1 MQTLGL
7 TRVIKYIKHQRWFGL
22 AKRLLPTIGVVG
34 GPMYVLGWIRSQYDT
49 LEWLAVEVGIIKFL
63 CLVLAVECMLIFFGY
78 ARDLWDNG
86 YTL

>member
-7 TRVIKYIKHQRWFGL
+7 TRVIKYIKHQRWFELIVIIGVIGVLMILLNWAFSQHGIFGSSTIQMGVINFLGL
-22 AKRLLPTIGVVG
+22 A
-34 GPMYVLGWIRSQYDT
+34 
-49 LEWLAVEVGIIKFL
+49 LAAEFL
-63 CLVLAVECMLIFFGY
+63 IVLAWY